1 MPASGNRDS
10 MSQDELQQRQEA
22 NRRHGVYAVQSRG
35 ESALRPK
42 QAGRRGELQEI
53 LRDKEGIRDVM
64 RERAASAVLIV
75 EIAEGYVAKEA
86 QSGKALDQIPLMKQL
101 AAFQNSAQRALSALY
116 AALPDEERVLDLD
129 ALRQEY
135 REEA

>member
-1 MPASGNRDS
+1 
-10 MSQDELQQRQEA
+10 
-22 NRRHGVYAVQSRG
+22 
-35 ESALRPK
+35 
-42 QAGRRGELQEI
+42 
-53 LRDKEGIRDVM
+53 M